1 LAVFIYAK
9 LKCSKQIEA
18 MRKYFVF
25 VILFFALTLPLVA
38 QNSNAGWE
46 KWQYLLGEWK
56 GEGSGQPGT
65 GSGMFTIKPKLEAN
79 ILERKGRTA
88 IAATATQSASVH
100 EDVTIIYKNR
110 EGIPDKAIYFDNEK
124 HVINYSITYPDSKI
138 VMTSEAMPGAPRF
151 RLIYDKVDEKQ
162 VKIRFEIAMPNA
174 PEEFKMYL
182 EGSNRKVRELSEMP
196 K

>member
-1 LAVFIYAK
+1 
-9 LKCSKQIEA
+9 

-25 VILFFALTLPLVA
+25 VMLFFALTQPLLA

-65 GSGMFTIKPKLEAN
+65 GSGMFTLKPKLEGN
-79 ILERKGRTA
+79 ILERKGRTE
-88 IAATATQSASVH
+88 IAATATRPAAVH
-100 EDVTIIYKNR
+100 EDVMIIYKNR
-110 EGIPDKAIYFDNEK
+110 EGNPFKAIYFDNES
-124 HVINYSITYPDSKI
+124 HVIHYDISYSDNRI
-138 VMTSEAMPGAPRF
+138 VLISELNPAMPRF
-151 RLIYDKVDEKQ
+151 KLIYEKLEDKLMN
-162 VKIRFEIAMPNA
+162 IRFEMAMPSA

-182 EGSNRKVRELSEMP
+182 EGKSKKTKELAEMP